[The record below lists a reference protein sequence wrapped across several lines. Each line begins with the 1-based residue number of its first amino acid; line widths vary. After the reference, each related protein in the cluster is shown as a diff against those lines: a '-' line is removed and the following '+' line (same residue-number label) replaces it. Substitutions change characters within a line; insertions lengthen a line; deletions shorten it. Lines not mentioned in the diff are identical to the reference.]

1 MIDALDLLSLA
12 ALGVALLAFAGLIVL
27 RRRGAGFTALTLIGL
42 GAGIGIGLGFRGHV
56 DYVGFLGD
64 LYLQVLVAIVAPLLF
79 VSVLSSVTSL
89 GSIAKLRT
97 IGLSSAFWLLLTNAI
112 AIVLTLAVVLALGV
126 GQGVSLDLEQSG
138 GDTLSGLLKPIDE
151 VILGLFPANLAGDVV
166 GNNIVPIIL
175 FALLFAVAFI
185 VANKHGDPQLAA
197 VKNVIDGARKI
208 VMAAVGFI
216 IELTPYAVLALV
228 AATTATA
235 ATRFETVLSLVAV
248 LAVSF
253 GITFFNAYVVNGVLL
268 RVFADLNP
276 LRFFRFLT
284 PAQYTAFTTQSSVGT
299 LPLTIGALTRKVGVP
314 ADVASFT
321 APIGTTIGMPGC
333 AGIWPIIVAV
343 FTINVLGIEYG
354 IGDYLVLA
362 GLCLLVSIGTAGVPG
377 TAIITATAVLTAAG
391 LPLEVLIV
399 LIPINAIAGTA
410 STMAN
415 VSAAATAAAI
425 VARRRGTLDDA
436 VFRADAG
443 PSGGSGRRAAAR
455 SAAAATTGTTTA
467 PTAVLDR
474 PAAEPDAAEQAPRD
488 QDAADAEAFDRLIAD
503 GVPVGYCEVPGT
515 STARTD
521 ETENA
526 R

>member
-1 MIDALDLLSLA
+1 MIDAIDLLSLA
-12 ALGVALLAFAGLIVL
+12 ALGVALLAFAGLVVL
-27 RRRGAGFTALTLIGL
+27 RRRGAGFTALTLLGL
-42 GAGIGIGLGFRGHV
+42 AAGIGIGLGFRGHV

-112 AIVLTLAVVLALGV
+112 AIVLTLAVVLALGL
-126 GQGVSLDLEQSG
+126 GRGVSLDLEQSG
-138 GDTLSGLLKPIDE
+138 GDTLSGLLRPIDE
-151 VILGLFPANLAGDVV
+151 VILGLFPANLAGDVA

-185 VANKHGDPQLAA
+185 VANRNGDPQLAV

-208 VMAAVGFI
+208 VMAAVGFV

-253 GITFFNAYVVNGVLL
+253 AVTFFNAYVVNGVLL

-276 LRFFRFLT
+276 VRFFRFLT

-314 ADVASFT
+314 GDVASFT

-354 IGDYLVLA
+354 IGDYVVLA

-391 LPLEVLIV
+391 LPLEVLVV

-436 VFRADAG
+436 VFRADGG
-443 PSGGSGRRAAAR
+443 PSGGSGRR
-455 SAAAATTGTTTA
+455 SAAGPAVAATATAEAASGTTTT
-467 PTAVLDR
+467 TAVLERPIDPQRPQDR
-474 PAAEPDAAEQAPRD
+474 TDTETLDGLVP
-488 QDAADAEAFDRLIAD
+488 D
-503 GVPVGYCEVPGT
+503 GVPVGYCEVP
-515 STARTD
+515 AAPPVHID